1 MRASRLQHKMMFWC
15 KQRKSTFAQPLG
27 RLRIAALLLA
37 LAMVTSGCA
46 SLVSNATQGFADD
59 LSAVI
64 LNSEDPVLVRDGAPA
79 FLLLLDGLLGEDP
92 QDPGLLSSAAALN
105 SSYATAFVTDPARQT
120 LFANKA
126 FDLALLA
133 GCKGLK
139 NACGVRDREFAEF
152 SSWVET
158 LGEKDVPL
166 AYGMGTA
173 WAGWIQ
179 ANSAD
184 WGAIAELGKVK
195 ALMARVAELNPAYE
209 YGGPELYLGVF
220 ETLLPPA
227 MGGKPDV
234 GRAHFE
240 RAIELAEGKFLPA
253 KVFFAQQYARLV
265 FDRELHDSLLQEV
278 MDADARV
285 DGLTLINLIAK
296 EQASALLES
305 ADDYF

>member
-1 MRASRLQHKMMFWC
+1 MRASRFRQKITHRARGCL
-15 KQRKSTFAQPLG
+15 RPL
-27 RLRIAALLLA
+27 IASAVVLPFSLLG
-37 LAMVTSGCA
+37 SGCA

-79 FLLLLDGLLGEDP
+79 FLLLLDGLLGDDP
-92 QDPGLLSSAAALN
+92 QNADLLASAAALN

-139 NACGVRDREFAEF
+139 NACDVRDRDFAEF
-152 SSWVET
+152 ERWVAT
-158 LGEKDVPL
+158 LSARDVPL

-195 ALMARVAELNPAYE
+195 ALMTRIAALDAAYE

-227 MGGKPDV
+227 MGGKPEV

-240 RAIELAEGKFLPA
+240 RAIELADGKFLPA

-265 FDRELHDSLLQEV
+265 FDRELHDSLLNEV
-278 MDADARV
+278 MNADARV

-305 ADDYF
+305 ADEYF

>member
-1 MRASRLQHKMMFWC
+1 MCASRFSLNIKRPFSGPTQVNRGLF
-15 KQRKSTFAQPLG
+15 SVG
-27 RLRIAALLLA
+27 LLFSISL
-37 LAMVTSGCA
+37 LSSGCA
-46 SLVSNATQGFADD
+46 TLVSNATQGFADD

-64 LNSEDPVLVRDGAPA
+64 LNSEDPALVRDGAPA
-79 FLLLLDGLLGEDP
+79 FLLLLDGLLGDDP
-92 QDPGLLSSAAALN
+92 QDANLLASAATLN
-105 SSYATAFVTDPARQT
+105 SSYATAFVTDPARQA

-126 FDLALLA
+126 FDLSLLA
-133 GCKGLK
+133 ACKGLK
-139 NACGVRDREFAEF
+139 NACDVRDRNFAEF
-152 SSWVET
+152 EQWVAT
-158 LGEKDVPL
+158 LQDKDVPL
-166 AYGMGTA
+166 AYGLGTA

-184 WGAIAELGKVK
+184 WAAIAELGQVK
-195 ALMARVAELNPAYE
+195 ALMTRVAELNPGYE

-240 RAIELAEGKFLPA
+240 RAIDLSEGKFLPA

-278 MDADARV
+278 IDADAQV

-305 ADDYF
+305 ADEYF

>member
-1 MRASRLQHKMMFWC
+1 MNAKNCSFTEIFRAAS
-15 KQRKSTFAQPLG
+15 
-27 RLRIAALLLA
+27 A
-37 LAMVTSGCA
+37 LAVRVNSSLVRATLAASLVLSATGCA
-46 SLVSNATQGFADD
+46 SLIGNATQGFADD

-64 LNSEDPVLVRDGAPA
+64 LNSEDPALVRDGAPT
-79 FLLLLDGLLGEDP
+79 FLLLLDGLLGDDP
-92 QDPGLLSSAAALN
+92 QDAELLSTAASLN
-105 SSYATAFVTDPARQT
+105 SSYATAFVTDPERAK
-120 LFANKA
+120 LFAKKA
-126 FDLALLA
+126 LNLSLLA

-139 NACGVRDREFAEF
+139 NACGVRDLEFDQFEQ
-152 SSWVET
+152 WVAT
-158 LGEKDVPL
+158 LDDDDVPL
-166 AYGMGTA
+166 AYSMGTN

-195 ALMARVAELNPAYE
+195 ALMTKVATLNPGYE

-227 MGGKPDV
+227 MGGKPEK

-253 KVFFAQQYARLV
+253 KVFFARQYARLV
-265 FDRELHDSLLQEV
+265 FNRELHDALLNDV
-278 MDADARV
+278 MAAEANEE
-285 DGLTLINLIAK
+285 GLTLINTIAK

>member
-1 MRASRLQHKMMFWC
+1 MRVSRFFQIF
-15 KQRKSTFAQPLG
+15 TFCSPLIPSNSG
-27 RLRIAALLLA
+27 FRSSRRVGLLFSIVL
-37 LAMVTSGCA
+37 LGSGCA

-79 FLLLLDGLLGEDP
+79 FLLLIDGLLGDDP
-92 QDPGLLSSAAALN
+92 QDPSLLASAASLN
-105 SSYATAFVTDPARQT
+105 ASYATAFVTDPARQA

-126 FDLALLA
+126 LDLALLA

-139 NACGVRDREFAEF
+139 KACGVRERDFADFEQWVGTLRE
-152 SSWVET
+152 T
-158 LGEKDVPL
+158 DVPL

-184 WGAIAELGKVK
+184 WAAIAELGKVK
-195 ALMARVAELNPAYE
+195 VLMARVAELNPGYE

-227 MGGKPDV
+227 MGGRPEV
-234 GRAHFE
+234 ARAHFE
-240 RAIELAEGKFLPA
+240 RAIELGEGKFLPA

-265 FDRELHDSLLQEV
+265 FDRELHDALLQDV
-278 MDADARV
+278 MNADARA

-305 ADDYF
+305 ADEYF